1 MLINNPPSVSSR
13 FLKRSVID
21 DMSLTLLTIPLKRDT
36 RILKTG
42 FRQKDV
48 EDGKVGNNEETRRRG
63 MENMEG

>member
-1 MLINNPPSVSSR
+1 
-13 FLKRSVID
+13 VID

-48 EDGKVGNNEETRRRG
+48 EDGKVGNNEETRTRRRG